1 MTPEDLAVRLAEVIT
16 VLDRLDIAAALLGID
31 MATPGWPSGG
41 QGSTED
47 IALTKVEAVASIAI
61 AGADDALTAL
71 AAFPRLCQSV
81 LRASEV
87 VSGLGTSF
95 PVTQPARAV
104 QLGTAML
111 REAQKRSQPLQ
122 HRTMQ
127 PLWNTAH
134 QLRDET
140 HRWASI
146 AHPTNATPKEG
157 AGIVSTDP
165 KWCTSCARIPHTNE
179 PRDGHHTRCRWCHSF
194 HATYGQDAP
203 VKLLERHLRG
213 ERIYQHQIDQAIARH
228 PAKRLS
234 A

>member
-1 MTPEDLAVRLAEVIT
+1 MTPEDLADRLAEVIT

-31 MATPGWPSGG
+31 MATPGWPSGS

-71 AAFPRLCQSV
+71 KAYPALCVTV
-81 LRASEV
+81 LRASEA
-87 VSGLGTSF
+87 VSGLRLTAQ
-95 PVTQPARAV
+95 PTEPARTV
-104 QLGTAML
+104 TAATSLL
-111 REAQKRSQPLQ
+111 RAYSGSQPLRD
-122 HRTMQ
+122 RTMQ

-140 HRWASI
+140 HRWAAI
-146 AHPTNATPKEG
+146 AKPTNATPKEG

-203 VKLLERHLRG
+203 VKILERHLRG